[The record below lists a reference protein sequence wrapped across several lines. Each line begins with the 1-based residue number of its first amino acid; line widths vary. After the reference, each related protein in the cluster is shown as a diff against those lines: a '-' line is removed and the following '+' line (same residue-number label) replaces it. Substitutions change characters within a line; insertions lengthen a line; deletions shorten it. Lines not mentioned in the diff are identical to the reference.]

1 MFDATQE
8 FEDVKGDAG
17 MLYAQLE
24 YTLTEGIVEIAGR
37 IKVFDTRESEL
48 KEAAGGRMQ
57 KGRRRRE

>member
-1 MFDATQE
+1 
-8 FEDVKGDAG
+8 VKGAT
-17 MLYAQLE
+17 LRRYEKLE